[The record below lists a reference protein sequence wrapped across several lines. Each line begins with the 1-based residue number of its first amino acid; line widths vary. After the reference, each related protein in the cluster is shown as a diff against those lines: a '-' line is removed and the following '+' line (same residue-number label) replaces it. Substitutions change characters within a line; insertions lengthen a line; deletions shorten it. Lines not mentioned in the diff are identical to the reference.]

1 MPDRKRNDK
10 MPVGVIL
17 PNVIS
22 FSSHLV
28 VFQEVVSANYVCLAT
43 LCVFRA

>member
-1 MPDRKRNDK
+1 MPE
-10 MPVGVIL
+10 GVIF

-28 VFQEVVSANYVCLAT
+28 VFQEVVSACNTVRLQGLARET
-43 LCVFRA
+43 KQVR